1 MPRDSITQ
9 AFGNGWADRYSFGL
23 LRCEQLYADPL
34 RGSRA
39 AWRVGWELAHVLC
52 FIIGRPLRNS
62 PRRSHGQHPLPRVL
76 PTADEVNAYMD
87 GRGSGPPYDPLAR
100 GRRRNR
106 IIASVL
112 LLLALFCA
120 RWVVRHP

>member
-1 MPRDSITQ
+1 MARDNILQ
-9 AFGNGWADRYSFGL
+9 AFGNGWADRYQFGL
-23 LRCEQLYADPL
+23 LRSEQLYAEPL
-34 RGSRA
+34 RGSRG
-39 AWRVGWELAHVLC
+39 AWRAGWEVAHVLC
-52 FIIGRPLRNS
+52 LIIGRPLRNS
-62 PRRSHGQHPLPRVL
+62 PRRRSRSSMPRVL
-76 PTADEVNAYMD
+76 PTVDEVNAYMD

-106 IIASVL
+106 IIAAVL